1 MDGSPPRVAT
11 DVYASGVTLYEL
23 LAGKH
28 PFSADDDTVTLA
40 RVISHTPP
48 PISSL
53 RPEVPPELD
62 AILSR
67 AISKDRSV
75 RFSSAKEFARELR
88 RVLTLPETEAATTLA
103 SLAKADYFAMP
114 SAGELGV
121 IPLGELEDAW
131 RNPPPATVELRS
143 SQPSRSELEFAP
155 TQAPDPRVV
164 TQDVVAIAPAP
175 PKRSVAMLSVVVAGV
190 MLAAGGLIAGIVV
203 ALRRPDPGEEPKLI
217 LIEHGATANSTQTT
231 SAGPTSSTVAATSA
245 SAEAPPASVATS
257 AVKPTAKPP
266 RTRSRAPSA
275 KQQPA
280 IESCFREQAA
290 AVNGTPEISIKFSVD
305 KDGVVQ
311 RADMSPADV
320 ASGPLGQCILGVAKQ
335 TQFAPERADR
345 LHNPAPRPP
354 GAVAGVAV
362 RRLLLPAAGLVSVVA
377 CAATPP
383 QGALEPRFVAVH
395 NALAAMGMAEVG
407 AVQTDRWGR
416 ARVRFSVDLPSDCAT
431 VIALGSGEVHDLD
444 LEVLDADDKSVGRD
458 ATTDSQA
465 TVKICPPHGGRFSL
479 VVRMKK
485 GSGDSVVASWSGA
498 PNPDRGAP
506 GAAPALLA
514 AGTCEAPVPLLAG
527 LFTGNTRRGS
537 SEHTA
542 NNCGNTD
549 AKELVYRIDIEKRS
563 RVLLDVNPSFDSVL
577 YVRKDDCIDQESQIA
592 CNDDAAQTSSRKTT
606 HASRIEE
613 VFEPGTYFVFVDG
626 YQDQGGTFKMKVE
639 IADVPSLADECR
651 QTKPLVQ
658 RAAGTLTGSFDAA
671 QGACDA
677 GKGPGQS
684 LIASTS
690 RRAPAP
696 GSSFTPTTSLRACI
710 SGRTCTDEASE
721 LACSDSGMK
730 SADAALVTML
740 DAGTY
745 TLFADSGER
754 GQHGRYTLDVDLTNE
769 TGRGVRGDACADA
782 IPSRRT
788 TSRSRETPS
797 RRRTTSRGPAPA
809 RTPPT

>member
-1 MDGSPPRVAT
+1 M
-11 DVYASGVTLYEL
+11 
-23 LAGKH
+23 
-28 PFSADDDTVTLA
+28 
-40 RVISHTPP
+40 
-48 PISSL
+48 
-53 RPEVPPELD
+53 
-62 AILSR
+62 
-67 AISKDRSV
+67 
-75 RFSSAKEFARELR
+75 
-88 RVLTLPETEAATTLA
+88 
-103 SLAKADYFAMP
+103 
-114 SAGELGV
+114 
-121 IPLGELEDAW
+121 
-131 RNPPPATVELRS
+131 
-143 SQPSRSELEFAP
+143 
-155 TQAPDPRVV
+155 
-164 TQDVVAIAPAP
+164 
-175 PKRSVAMLSVVVAGV
+175 
-190 MLAAGGLIAGIVV
+190 
-203 ALRRPDPGEEPKLI
+203 
-217 LIEHGATANSTQTT
+217 
-231 SAGPTSSTVAATSA
+231 
-245 SAEAPPASVATS
+245 
-257 AVKPTAKPP
+257 
-266 RTRSRAPSA
+266 
-275 KQQPA
+275 
-280 IESCFREQAA
+280 
-290 AVNGTPEISIKFSVD
+290 
-305 KDGVVQ
+305 
-311 RADMSPADV
+311 
-320 ASGPLGQCILGVAKQ
+320 
-335 TQFAPERADR
+335 
-345 LHNPAPRPP
+345 
-354 GAVAGVAV
+354 

-407 AVQTDRWGR
+407 PIQHGSLGEGR
-416 ARVRFSVDLPSDCAT
+416 ESRFSVDLPSDCAT

-485 GSGDSVVASWSGA
+485 GSGDFVVASWSGA

-563 RVLLDVNPSFDSVL
+563 RVLLDVDPSFDSVL
-577 YVRKDDCIDQESQIA
+577 YVRKDDCMDQESQIA
-592 CNDDAAQTSSRKTT
+592 CNDDAAQTSGGKTT

-677 GKGPGQS
+677 GKGPEIPYR
-684 LIASTS
+684 LDVPA
-690 RRAPAP
+690 RARARIVLHSDDFSP
-696 GSSFTPTTSLRACI
+696 GLHLRK
-710 SGRTCTDEASE
+710 TCTDEASE

-782 IPSRRT
+782 IPLAADDKPVEGDTFEAKDDFSGSCAGKNAPDMMYRFDVPA
-788 TSRSRETPS
+788 RSRVTARFEAEEGDHVFSLFKSCTDRTSEIACKSTIDEMLGPGTYYLAVDGAEKAPFGRFTFRLRARDISLQDAACKAPGTIALGQTVQGTTAGAPDRFNASCGGRLDGQASGDRVYRLVVPTRQRIQLLLTTPGFDGVLTLRKTCLDPAGMKS
-797 RRRTTSRGPAPA
+797 PREAEVQCNNDSPDTRHSKIDTTVDAGTYYVVVDGHQGKNEGPFTLEAKA
-809 RTPPT
+809 IR